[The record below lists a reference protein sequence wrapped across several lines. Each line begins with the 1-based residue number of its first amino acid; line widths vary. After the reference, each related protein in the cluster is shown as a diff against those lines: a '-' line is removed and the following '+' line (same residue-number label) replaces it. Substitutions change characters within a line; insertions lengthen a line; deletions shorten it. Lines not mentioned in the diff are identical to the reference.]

1 MTRRIVFAVACFALL
16 TALAGPAWADAI
28 TFSYVGVLSTPPVA
42 LNDSSGVALG
52 PAALTTITSSSSNT
66 INPVSG
72 TVLVSTGPA
81 SMYDDTTT
89 PGIVV
94 ANFGPGAGTEVEVD
108 STSCVGGLHP
118 GVCLLGSQNGM
129 GASGFYVAFSGGTGA
144 FQGSFHVD
152 YVSPYVTSLFGDP
165 NIWQQP
171 GSDSFSTSSNNFVT
185 KSFTDTATLG
195 QGGITFQVTPEPG
208 ALAIFGTGVLV
219 VAAVIRR
226 KLR

>member
-1 MTRRIVFAVACFALL
+1 VFVPALRQYVMTF
-16 TALAGPAWADAI
+16 
-28 TFSYVGVLSTPPVA
+28 
-42 LNDSSGVALG
+42 
-52 PAALTTITSSSSNT
+52 
-66 INPVSG
+66 
-72 TVLVSTGPA
+72 
-81 SMYDDTTT
+81 
-89 PGIVV
+89 
-94 ANFGPGAGTEVEVD
+94 
-108 STSCVGGLHP
+108 CVNLWREGGR
-118 GVCLLGSQNGM
+118 
-129 GASGFYVAFSGGTGA
+129 AERSGFYVAFSGGTGA